1 MGSSS
6 ENWFD
11 RLATPHTRRGGFKAV
26 GVGVAAALLPFVRS
40 VPEAEA
46 ADPADCRA
54 GCVYTA
60 GKDYAS
66 RVNQIAVGYAV
77 SSAATDTRALGLG
90 LSEISGLL
98 FDHLTRNALD
108 RARSTYQTSNRNC
121 YQPFCP
127 GFDPFKEGGPC
138 SGCDPPLFCNPCS
151 SVQSGY
157 ICCVYPPRDCHGDCC
172 GPAPPGGC
180 P

>member
-1 MGSSS
+1 MGRSS

-11 RLATPHTRRGGFKAV
+11 RLATPHTRRQGLKAAAV
-26 GVGVAAALLPFVRS
+26 GIAGASLPFARS
-40 VPEAEA
+40 VPKAQA

-60 GKDYAS
+60 GKDYE
-66 RVNQIAVGYAV
+66 RTVVQ
-77 SSAATDTRALGLG
+77 SSAKYGLTETLSISGFYGLG
-90 LSEISGLL
+90 LSQVYGLL
-98 FDHLTRNALD
+98 NRYQERTTAD
-108 RARSTYQTSNRNC
+108 RARARYQADFKSC

-127 GFDPFKEGGPC
+127 GFDPYEEGGPC

-151 SVQSGY
+151 SVQPGY

-172 GPAPPGGC
+172 GPGPPGGC